1 MHVAMQ
7 SVTDFA
13 LAKHEKMHVEKVN
26 EFIREREAAH
36 PDAPRIL
43 YGIGNPGLIKDY
55 ETGMNREAFKLIKD
69 TPKLMI
75 WANGQWRK
83 AALTEAARIAL
94 YASGYKLVK
103 GFSKAGGLAGEISP
117 RGSASKAALDSPGL
131 SKLASSP
138 EPTSKAAF
146 NSISAVEVKARVSAA
161 LRNSEID
168 LLPMQIADLEKKIET
183 TRALRDDYSRR
194 AQQSDLF
201 EALKLGR
208 DIDTMQHEVPS
219 CMCILARA
227 PSTPD
232 PFPPPTSILTVP
244 LMISHLYPTPR
255 HRTCLW
261 TPALTL
267 ASTLPRPAPRPNLC
281 PMHVH
286 LHMYFSH
293 LALKPVRPL
302 NIQVAQKKILLREY
316 VGKKSKASS
325 DKLKNSHFATV
336 LSSATSSAN
345 LTLPEEVTE
354 LALSLPN
361 VPIEEREQTVCL
373 ARQLNVTAA
382 FARAST
388 WVAGGTSM
396 CRVSPLFGISL
407 KQYIC
412 SAKHLATSVQYDCQ
426 LLIAACAALDKEE
439 GHLSLKELWQ
449 RIHGP
454 TGSSSAQQKIDLLMR
469 APLVAVRVASSDSV
483 DGSWIITAK
492 SDDTNYASFGGLV
505 ATIERPSILPGKIIP
520 KSRLQALKQLASTP
534 ADARLIDLAALD
546 TTSARAERVLSGR
559 KSEGSVQRKER
570 EQKMQVALETYSA
583 YKDLASVDTIAE
595 IKAILNCG
603 DDEITDEDLCVEM
616 DKLRAHDE
624 ELSKV
629 EEEAM
634 LDSAFVSR
642 PAQYDLEDV
651 DKELIDEIEL
661 HDVLDCCTE
670 KETDELASRLQGALH
685 AEGLSVEL
693 DGQSL
698 SDPGK
703 QEELA
708 VAFGEGWTNVLR
720 FCLEEPA
727 HPPPDDDDEAIDDLD
742 DPEPLL
748 SLEAHAHSM
757 VLSLRREL
765 GIPGAD
771 VEEDGE
777 ARTSSD
783 IAEHALLS
791 ALSPREL
798 VTKLVARN
806 RRQRER
812 QASASKEVAAARRSL
827 AGETGRAP
835 CLDTVLGKWPD
846 IGDKIEAICA
856 DLGVGADAK
865 RRDGA
870 LTMNSAVNRGKG
882 GVGFVRI
889 LLELTTRH
897 GIQISARAL
906 RDLCTAKDR
915 RTAVSRRYKDV
926 VNLRYRR
933 SVKRIGQ
940 DNLDD
945 HKQNAKYKYLHYLRD
960 SCEFD
965 LTLWFQRDDHAKVR
979 GGSSES
985 TRGSS
990 VSANGEGVSA
1000 LQHDYMNPELSSPL
1014 YASSLLVSG
1023 CADGGGERCL
1033 ALVKAEKLAPSTPSQ
1048 HYSDFYML
1056 QERARTD
1063 PELKSIFFTAAGKVK
1078 PKVQL
1083 EVDGGADEDPTKRE
1097 TRFLQTELL
1106 MGGPSLDKE
1115 QRRAQVGTDTR
1126 EAGAHTFFDLDLEL
1140 LLTVMLRQT

>member
-1 MHVAMQ
+1 
-7 SVTDFA
+7 
-13 LAKHEKMHVEKVN
+13 
-26 EFIREREAAH
+26 
-36 PDAPRIL
+36 
-43 YGIGNPGLIKDY
+43 
-55 ETGMNREAFKLIKD
+55 
-69 TPKLMI
+69 
-75 WANGQWRK
+75 
-83 AALTEAARIAL
+83 
-94 YASGYKLVK
+94 
-103 GFSKAGGLAGEISP
+103 
-117 RGSASKAALDSPGL
+117 
-131 SKLASSP
+131 
-138 EPTSKAAF
+138 
-146 NSISAVEVKARVSAA
+146 
-161 LRNSEID
+161 
-168 LLPMQIADLEKKIET
+168 
-183 TRALRDDYSRR
+183 
-194 AQQSDLF
+194 
-201 EALKLGR
+201 
-208 DIDTMQHEVPS
+208 
-219 CMCILARA
+219 
-227 PSTPD
+227 
-232 PFPPPTSILTVP
+232 
-244 LMISHLYPTPR
+244 
-255 HRTCLW
+255 
-261 TPALTL
+261 
-267 ASTLPRPAPRPNLC
+267 
-281 PMHVH
+281 
-286 LHMYFSH
+286 MYFSH

-454 TGSSSAQQKIDLLMR
+454 TGASSAQQKIDLLMR
-469 APLVAVRVASSDSV
+469 APLVAVRVASSDSI

-771 VEEDGE
+771 VEEEGE

-835 CLDTVLGKWPD
+835 RLDTVLGTWPD

-915 RTAVSRRYKDV
+915 RTAVSRRYKNV